1 MTGARHLLCLK
12 AIVVREVL
20 RFLHQ
25 RERFAAALVRPLLWL
40 LVFAVGFRAAL
51 GIAIM
56 PPYQTYIPYDVY
68 IAPGL
73 MAMIQLFNG
82 MQSSLSMVY
91 DREMGSMRILLTAPL
106 PRWYLLICK
115 LLAGTGVSIVQV
127 YVFLLIALGFGI
139 DFPPLGFVTVL
150 PALVVSGLMLGAIG
164 LLLSTTIRQLENF
177 AGVMNFVIFPMFFLS
192 SALYPLWKMRESSL
206 LLCPLRARRARGA
219 RLDLA
224 DAGNR
229 AGARDPRLQ
238 PGKGHDAAAR
248 WRRRRL
254 VRWWSRR
261 KKGRR
266 PTDHDGTFEKGG

>member
-1 MTGARHLLCLK
+1 MTGAGHLLCLK

-25 RERFAAALVRPLLWL
+25 RERFVAALVRPLLWL
-40 LVFAVGFRAAL
+40 LVFAAGFRAAL

-56 PPYQTYIPYDVY
+56 PPYETYIPYEVY
-68 IAPGL
+68 IVPGL
-73 MAMIQLFNG
+73 IAMIQLFNG

-91 DREMGSMRILLTAPL
+91 DREMGSMRILLTTPL

-127 YVFLLIALGFGI
+127 YVFLLIARGFGI
-139 DFPPLGFVTVL
+139 DLPLLGFLTVL

-177 AGVMNFVIFPMFFLS
+177 AGIMNFVIFPMFFLS

-206 LLCPLRARRARGA
+206 LLYQICSINPFTYAVELIRFALYGRVEPEALGWTLLTLAIALALAIRGYSPA
-219 RLDLA
+219 KGMMQR
-224 DAGNR
+224 R
-229 AGARDPRLQ
+229 AGAGDP
-238 PGKGHDAAAR
+238 
-248 WRRRRL
+248 
-254 VRWWSRR
+254 
-261 KKGRR
+261 
-266 PTDHDGTFEKGG
+266 